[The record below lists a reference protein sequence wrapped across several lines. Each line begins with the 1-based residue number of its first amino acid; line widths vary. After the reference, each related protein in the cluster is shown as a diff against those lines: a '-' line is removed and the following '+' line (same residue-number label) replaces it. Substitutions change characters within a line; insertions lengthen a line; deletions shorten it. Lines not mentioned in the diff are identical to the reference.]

1 MKLLLVVG
9 GLLVGGLV
17 WIGVSLRR
25 KWYAPFDEVVPSYR
39 RVLQADPRERMWNGD
54 RWQ

>member
-1 MKLLLVVG
+1 MKLLIVVG

-25 KWYAPFDEVVPSYR
+25 KWVEPFDAVVPSYK
-39 RVLQADPRERMWNGD
+39 RVLQADPRERLWNHEK
-54 RWQ
+54 WQ